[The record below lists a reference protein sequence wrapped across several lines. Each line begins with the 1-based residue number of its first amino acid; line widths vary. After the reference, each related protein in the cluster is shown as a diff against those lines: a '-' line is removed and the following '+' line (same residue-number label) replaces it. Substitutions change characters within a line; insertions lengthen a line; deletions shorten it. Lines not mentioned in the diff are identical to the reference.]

1 MPRLIRWL
9 FLACVLTAIA
19 PAQAAEPVFPL
30 GLRIGVVPP
39 PGMVASTTFQG
50 FEDRDRSVAM
60 VLSEMPPDAYPAMDQ
75 AFTID
80 ALKAKGIEA
89 EKREDVPL
97 KDGRGFI
104 VVARQQMGADRRDQ
118 YAHRDHHLAGP
129 GTSGRSLPGRRMP
142 GVTRELRGARQ
153 GAQQRATGAA
163 AL

>member
-1 MPRLIRWL
+1 MPRLITSL
-9 FLACVLTAIA
+9 IVVCALAAAL

-60 VLSEMPPDAYPAMDQ
+60 ILSEMPPDAYPAMDQ

-89 EKREDVPL
+89 EKREDITL

-104 VVARQQMGADRRDQ
+104 VVARQQMGGMTVHKWA
-118 YAHRDHHLAGP
+118 LI
-129 GTSGRSLPGRRMP
+129 
-142 GVTRELRGARQ
+142 
-153 GAQQRATGAA
+153 AA
-163 AL
+163 